1 MCVPWELNPQPF
13 FVHIM
18 KVNGVQC
25 CILNC
30 VSQKKEMHA
39 GLELQEGEYVMTEF
53 SFWGELSLGGDT
65 RIPFSRAVNE
75 ASFIEA
81 SQAEKK
87 TYK

>member
-1 MCVPWELNPQPF
+1 
-13 FVHIM
+13 
-18 KVNGVQC
+18 
-25 CILNC
+25 
-30 VSQKKEMHA
+30 MHA